1 MRVLIISHGHPS
13 YSIGGA
19 EVASH
24 ALFRAI
30 NALPDHDAFYLSRAP
45 SSIRRH
51 AATPLMSLR
60 HGEREAFLHTGTWNE
75 FWLSNS
81 GLTELAG
88 AFASYL
94 ERVDPDVVH
103 FHHVIGFGMEA
114 VALTR
119 RVLPR
124 ARLVITFHEYLS
136 ICANHGQMVKTGRH
150 ALCTTAAPSLCNV
163 CIPQHSPAEFFA
175 REEHLKAHLLLADAY
190 VSPSHF
196 LHDRYVAWGLPAE
209 RFRVIEN
216 GVDGTAVPARPL
228 PRGGRRDRFAFFGQV
243 TEFKG
248 LPVLLDAVSRIPDEL
263 WGSATLSVFGGNLEF
278 QPEAFQRRFQALV
291 DAAGRRVRF
300 HGSYRQEELAGLM
313 AEIDWVV
320 VPSIWWENSPVVIQE
335 AFLHRR
341 PVIASGIGGMA
352 EKIRNGTDGLHFR
365 AGSPESLADKLV
377 RCLQE
382 DDLWAELSAGTPSP
396 PDLGTFAS
404 EHVALYRDLPT
415 RPETIC
421 ASTPKLRVAA

>member
-30 NALPDHDAFYLSRAP
+30 NAMPDHEAHYLSRAP
-45 SSIRRH
+45 FSIRRH

-60 HGEREAFLHTGTWNE
+60 HGERETFLHTGAWDE
-75 FWLSNS
+75 FWLSNG

-103 FHHVIGFGMEA
+103 FHHVIGLGVEA
-114 VALTR
+114 IALVR

-124 ARLVITFHEYLS
+124 ARVVITFHEYLA
-136 ICANHGQMVKTGRH
+136 ICANHGQMVKTARH
-150 ALCTTAAPSLCNV
+150 TLCTSASPSFCNV
-163 CIPQHSPAEFFA
+163 CLPQHSPAEFFA

-196 LHDRYVAWGLPAE
+196 LLDRYVAWGLPSE
-209 RFRVIEN
+209 RFRVLEN
-216 GVDGTAVPARPL
+216 GVDGTASPARPL
-228 PRGGRRDRFAFFGQV
+228 TRGGRRDRFAFFGQV

-248 LPVLLDAVSRIPDEL
+248 LPVLLDAVSRVPEEI

-291 DAAGRRVRF
+291 EAAGRRVRF
-300 HGSYRQEELAGLM
+300 HGSYRQDELAGLI

-335 AFLHRR
+335 AFLHSR

-365 AGSPESLADKLV
+365 AGSSESLADKLV

-382 DDLWAELSAGTPSP
+382 DGLWAELSIGTPVP
-396 PDLGTFAS
+396 PDLSTFAS
-404 EHVALYRDLPT
+404 EHLALYLELPA
-415 RPETIC
+415 RSGTI
-421 ASTPKLRVAA
+421 STTKHNLYAAA

>member
-30 NALPDHDAFYLSRAP
+30 DAHPDHQAHYLSRAP
-45 SSIRRH
+45 ASIRRH

-60 HGEREAFLHTGTWNE
+60 HGEREAFLHTGTWDE
-75 FWLSNS
+75 FWLSNG
-81 GLTELAG
+81 GLEELAG
-88 AFASYL
+88 AFGSYL
-94 ERVDPDVVH
+94 ERINPDVVH
-103 FHHVIGFGMEA
+103 FHHVIGLGVEA
-114 VALTR
+114 IALVR

-124 ARLVITFHEYLS
+124 ARLVITFHEYLA

-150 ALCTTAAPSLCNV
+150 ALCTSASPSLCNV
-163 CIPQHSPAEFFA
+163 CLPQHSPADFFA

-190 VSPSHF
+190 VSPSRF
-196 LHDRYVAWGLPAE
+196 LLERYANWGLPE
-209 RFRVIEN
+209 TRFRVIEN

-228 PRGGRRDRFAFFGQV
+228 TRDGRRDRFAFFGQV

-248 LPVLLDAVSRIPDEL
+248 LPILLDAVSRVPDDL
-263 WGSATLSVFGGNLEF
+263 WGHATLSVFGGNLEF
-278 QPEAFQRRFQALV
+278 QPEAFQRRFHALV
-291 DAAGRRVRF
+291 EAAGRRVRF
-300 HGSYRQEELAGLM
+300 HGSYRQEELPGLM
-313 AEIDWVV
+313 SEIDWVV

-352 EKIRNGTDGLHFR
+352 EKIRNGIDGMHFR
-365 AGSPESLADKLV
+365 AGSPESLADKLS
-377 RCLQE
+377 RALQE
-382 DDLWAELSAGTPSP
+382 DSLWAELSAGTTSP
-396 PDLGTFAS
+396 PDLQTFAS
-404 EHVALYRDLPT
+404 EHLDLYRRMPG
-415 RPETIC
+415 RSETAP
-421 ASTPKLRVAA
+421 ASPSNLNAAA

>member
-24 ALFRAI
+24 GLFRAI
-30 NALPDHDAFYLSRAP
+30 EATPDHEAYYLSRAP
-45 SSIRRH
+45 ASVRRH

-60 HGEREAFLHTGTWNE
+60 HGEREAFLHTGVWDE
-75 FWLSNS
+75 FWLSNG

-94 ERVDPDVVH
+94 ERIDPDIVH
-103 FHHVIGFGMEA
+103 FHHVIGLGVETI
-114 VALTR
+114 ALVR

-124 ARLVITFHEYLS
+124 ARLVVTFHEYLA

-150 ALCTTAAPSLCNV
+150 ALCTAASPSLCNV
-163 CIPQHSPAEFFA
+163 CIPQYSPAEFFA

-190 VSPSHF
+190 VSPSRF
-196 LHDRYVAWGLPAE
+196 LVDRYVNWGLPEE

-216 GVDGTAVPARPL
+216 GVSGMAVPTRAL
-228 PRGGRRDRFAFFGQV
+228 AQGGRRDRFAFFGQV

-248 LPVLLDAVSRIPDEL
+248 LPVLLDAVGRVPDEL
-263 WGSATLSVFGGNLEF
+263 WGNATLSVFGGNLEM
-278 QPEAFQRRFQALV
+278 QPEAFQRRFQSLV
-291 DAAGRRVRF
+291 EAAGRRVRF
-300 HGSYRQEELAGLM
+300 YGSYRQEELPGLM

-352 EKIRNGTDGLHFR
+352 EKIRDGMDGLHFR
-365 AGSPESLADKLV
+365 AGSPESLADKLA
-377 RCLQE
+377 RALQE
-382 DDLWAELSAGTPSP
+382 DGLWAELSARTPAP
-396 PDLGTFAS
+396 PDLSTFAS
-404 EHVALYRDLPT
+404 EHLALYRDAPSRAELAP
-415 RPETIC
+415 
-421 ASTPKLRVAA
+421 ASMSDLRVAA